1 MIPPMKL
8 KTLFLMPILLTGC
21 VASFVKG
28 DHDLIDE
35 SYPDITS
42 VPSREIA
49 DADRGHHSQSE
60 GISRSYD
67 LESLEKDRVNLDQ
80 EAQRLRDRALRKS

>member
-1 MIPPMKL
+1 MIPFMKI
-8 KTLFLMPILLTGC
+8 KTILLVPILLTGC

-35 SYPDITS
+35 DYPDITS

-49 DADRGHHSQSE
+49 DADRGHHAQSE

-67 LESLEKDRVNLDQ
+67 LDALEKDRVNLDQ
-80 EAQRLRDRALRKS
+80 EAQRLRDRVLRK

>member
-35 SYPDITS
+35 DYPDITT
-42 VPSREIA
+42 VPSREVA
-49 DADRGHHSQSE
+49 DADRGHHDEAE
-60 GISRSYD
+60 GISRSYNQAA
-67 LESLEKDRVNLDQ
+67 LEKDRVNLDQ
-80 EAQRLRDRALRKS
+80 EAQRLRERALRK